1 MKTIFYLTSFIRS
14 TNVLIPINPQI
25 PTNIYTILEP
35 NAPVPPNMVATRSK
49 PNSPI
54 NPQFKAPIKKN

>member
-14 TNVLIPINPQI
+14 TSVLIPIKPQI

-35 NAPVPPNMVATRSK
+35 NTSVPPNIVATRSK
-49 PNSPI
+49 LNKPI
-54 NPQFKAPIKKN
+54 NP